1 MINGTFTFGLS
12 KVYRDV
18 LTIVAKVH
26 ADIGCHQVLYQPKIK
41 NLQEKCRCLQLTSW
55 YVNHVNLKLKNQIH
69 LL

>member
-26 ADIGCHQVLYQPKIK
+26 AGIGCHQVLYQPKIK
-41 NLQEKCRCLQLTSW
+41 KLTGEM
-55 YVNHVNLKLKNQIH
+55 
-69 LL
+69 